1 MAAKLPNTAGLTK
14 RALIDKA
21 NTTTVAAAAIAA
33 FLVVF
38 CLVSGRALLSQ
49 AMYQNRVISA
59 KKDTLK
65 QLNKNLEARDDLV
78 KSYEAF
84 VGTSQN
90 VIGGNPSGSG
100 DRDGDNAK
108 IVLDA
113 LPSKYDFPALASSLE
128 KLAGTQGLQL
138 DTIVGTDDEVAQAG
152 NETNATPV
160 PVPMD
165 FEVTVKGAY
174 QQVQGLTE
182 TFEKSIRPIQVQ
194 KIVMN
199 STEGNVSATITAQT
213 FYQPEK
219 KLELRK
225 KVVK

>member
-1 MAAKLPNTAGLTK
+1 MAMKIPNTAGMTK

-21 NTTTVAAAAIAA
+21 NTTTVIAAAVAA

-38 CLVSGRALLSQ
+38 SLVSSHALLSK
-49 AMYQNRVISA
+49 AMYQNRVIST
-59 KKDTLK
+59 KKNTLE
-65 QLNKNLEARDDLV
+65 QLNKNLAARDDLV

-84 VGTSQN
+84 VSTSQN
-90 VIGGNPSGSG
+90 IIGGNPAGSG

-108 IVLDA
+108 IILDA

-128 KLAGTQGLQL
+128 KLATTQGLQIES
-138 DTIVGTDDEVAQAG
+138 IVGTDDEVAQA
-152 NETNATPV
+152 EQQSAAPTPIA
-160 PVPMD
+160 MD
-165 FEVTVKGAY
+165 FQLSVRGAY
-174 QQVQGLTE
+174 QQIQGLSE
-182 TFEKSIRPIQVQ
+182 VFEKSIRPIQVQ
-194 KIVMN
+194 KMTVN
-199 STEGNVSATITAQT
+199 SNDGTVTATITAQT

>member
-1 MAAKLPNTAGLTK
+1 MATKIPNTAGLTK

-21 NTTTVAAAAIAA
+21 NTTTVIAAAVAS

-38 CLVSGRALLSQ
+38 SLVASRALFSQ
-49 AMYQNRVISA
+49 AMYQNRVITA
-59 KKDTLK
+59 KKATLK
-65 QLNKNLEARDDLV
+65 QLDANLAARDDLV
-78 KSYEAF
+78 SSYEAF
-84 VGTSQN
+84 VSTSQN
-90 VIGGNPSGSG
+90 IIGGNPSGTG

-108 IVLDA
+108 IILDA

-128 KLAGTQGLQL
+128 KLATSQGLQI
-138 DTIVGTDDEVAQAG
+138 DGIVGTDDEVAQSG
-152 NETNATPV
+152 EQNAAAPA

-165 FEVTVKGAY
+165 FQLGVKGAY
-174 QQVQGLTE
+174 QQVQSLTE
-182 TFEKSIRPIQVQ
+182 VFEKSIRPIQVQ
-194 KIVMN
+194 KLTLN
-199 STEGNVSATITAQT
+199 SSEGNVNASITAQT

>member
-1 MAAKLPNTAGLTK
+1 MALKTPNTAGLTK

-21 NTTTVAAAAIAA
+21 NTTTVIAAAVAA

-38 CLVSGRALLSQ
+38 SVVASRALFSQ
-49 AMYQNRVISA
+49 AMYQNRVITA
-59 KKDTLK
+59 KKDTLH
-65 QLNKNLEARDDLV
+65 QLDENLAARDDLV

-84 VGTSQN
+84 VSTSQN
-90 VIGGNPSGSG
+90 VIGGNPAGTG

-128 KLAGTQGLQL
+128 KLATNQGLQ
-138 DTIVGTDDEVAQAG
+138 IEGIIGTDDEVAQSGGQSA
-152 NETNATPV
+152 AAPQ

-165 FEVTVKGAY
+165 FQLTVKGAY

-182 TFEKSIRPIQVQ
+182 VFEKSIRPIQMQ
-194 KIVMN
+194 KLTIN
-199 STEGNVSATITAQT
+199 SSEGNVTAGITAQT
-213 FYQPEK
+213 YYQPEK